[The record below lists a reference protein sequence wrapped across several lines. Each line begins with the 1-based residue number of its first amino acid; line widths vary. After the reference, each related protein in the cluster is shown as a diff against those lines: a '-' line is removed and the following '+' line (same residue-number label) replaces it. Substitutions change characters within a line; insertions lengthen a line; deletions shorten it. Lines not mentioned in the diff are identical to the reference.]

1 MGVMVM
7 QMMIMMVGCYDG
19 QLDAE
24 HGRGYGDI
32 IKIVRVFNDEHGV
45 QSESHVVH
53 DDASWI

>member
-24 HGRGYGDI
+24 HGRGYADI
-32 IKIVRVFNDEHGV
+32 IMTIVLVCHGDEHGV
-45 QSESHVVH
+45 
-53 DDASWI
+53 